1 MRSHFACA
9 RFGTLL
15 TCVLLLTAQSA
26 SAGND
31 CTHTHRVS
39 CLPQIL
45 FHSESKAVPA
55 KPAQPVPESTVLL
68 SLDPHSVTP
77 GHVRSELRFSLKKGV
92 EYRRHFAVGPR
103 RLTLE
108 LWGPIVK
115 KKPGFGVELKGLELG
130 DHDVRVD
137 AYGNTGQGKIRV
149 KLSF

>member
-15 TCVLLLTAQSA
+15 IGVLLVTAQTA
-26 SAGND
+26 SAGNN
-31 CTHTHRVS
+31 CTNTNRVS

-45 FHSESKAVPA
+45 FHSETHAVPA
-55 KPAQPVPESTVLL
+55 KPAQPVVESHVLL
-68 SLDPHSVTP
+68 SLDPHSVAP
-77 GHVRSELRFSLKKGV
+77 GRVQNELRFSLKKGV
-92 EYRRHFAVGPR
+92 EYRRHFAVGAH

-130 DHDVRVD
+130 DHELRVD
-137 AYGNTGQGKIRV
+137 AYGNTGQGRIRV